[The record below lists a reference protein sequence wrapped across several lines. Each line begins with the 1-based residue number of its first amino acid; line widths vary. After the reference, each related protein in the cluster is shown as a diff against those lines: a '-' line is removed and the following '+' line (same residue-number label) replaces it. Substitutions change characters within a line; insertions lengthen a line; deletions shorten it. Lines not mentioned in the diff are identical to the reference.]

1 MTATTRLTSA
11 SVAPCRI
18 TISTATCLPPDG
30 EPVTVPRRGDR
41 PSFEPRAGRA
51 RRVRSFYRWVEVRQ
65 DEPPH
70 ARVARQLSR
79 LLRRQMNVDRLIGRQ
94 RALVEQ

>member
-1 MTATTRLTSA
+1 MAVIFTLRPPAPGGTTIDLSP
-11 SVAPCRI
+11 S
-18 TISTATCLPPDG
+18 SPPDG

-94 RALVEQ
+94 RALGEQ